1 MLSRSLRHNITL
13 IWILFALEL
22 FGQRIEVFELP
33 SQLSEVSGI
42 EQLDDSTLIAI
53 NDSGNTP
60 TLFLLNMDG
69 SLRRS
74 VEIKGTINNDW
85 EDLARDEDHIY
96 IADIGNNFN
105 NRQNQKI
112 LKVRISDILLNAR
125 VNAEEINI
133 KYFEQNEFPPSKDS
147 LYFDA
152 ESIAVL
158 GDSIILVTKNRITPW
173 NGLAFVYSISKIP
186 GNYTLKANRRIDIGN
201 KGWRVDSATGMD
213 IFKEGWYIL
222 TYGKIQKYRFN
233 ENALTIEH
241 TFKFRKFTQK
251 EAVVV
256 TEDFIFVA
264 DERNKLLGGGKLYRI
279 NP

>member
-69 SLRRS
+69 SLQRS

-125 VNAEEINI
+125 VNAEEIL
-133 KYFEQNEFPPSKDS
+133 S
-147 LYFDA
+147 L
-152 ESIAVL
+152 IH
-158 GDSIILVTKNRITPW
+158 I
-173 NGLAFVYSISKIP
+173 
-186 GNYTLKANRRIDIGN
+186 
-201 KGWRVDSATGMD
+201 
-213 IFKEGWYIL
+213 
-222 TYGKIQKYRFN
+222 
-233 ENALTIEH
+233 
-241 TFKFRKFTQK
+241 
-251 EAVVV
+251 
-256 TEDFIFVA
+256 
-264 DERNKLLGGGKLYRI
+264 
-279 NP
+279 